1 MNHNQGG
8 LCCYVFCVFILAS
21 IELSVI
27 RTGNCYHSHASLN
40 CSACFCWYFL
50 AMLAWQKD
58 ITRAIPYSLVTL
70 FSLLI
75 CADCRIFDNRRT
87 DETAGDRILEM
98 VVPKEASGTLD
109 AAKILESGRR
119 PLESTN
125 VASASSH
132 IASVPRIGHPLS
144 TLD

>member
-1 MNHNQGG
+1 ML
-8 LCCYVFCVFILAS
+8 LCVLRFHLGFDRIECYSNRKLLSLSCKSELLNVLLLVFSCNARLAKGY
-21 IELSVI
+21 
-27 RTGNCYHSHASLN
+27 T
-40 CSACFCWYFL
+40 
-50 AMLAWQKD
+50 
-58 ITRAIPYSLVTL
+58 YSLVTL
-70 FSLLI
+70 FSLFI

-98 VVPKEASGTLD
+98 VVPKEASSTLD

-132 IASVPRIGHPLS
+132 IASVPRSGHPLS
-144 TLD
+144 TLWTNYCCF